1 MPLRSTYHSILSTL
15 GFKDGSDLL
24 SGALG
29 WQAYGIGVFKWL
41 AAGTLVT
48 STVSF
53 CTHWIW
59 NPPGALFLLLF
70 LDLANGWYGYQVA
83 KKLKGERF
91 KWNEFTRLGGVM
103 ISTLIIMG
111 SVRNAINSYSWLEL
125 MADVVFAWLFSVRGK
140 KVLAKMVALKVQEEG
155 AASIFQSA
163 LKALLASKLGT
174 LVVDDIQRH
183 PPKPTAPADPA
194 APEQPSYPTPP
205 TSPNA
210 P

>member
-1 MPLRSTYHSILSTL
+1 MPLRTTYQSILSTL

-29 WQAYGIGVFKWL
+29 WQAYGAGVLKWL
-41 AAGTLVT
+41 AAGTLLT

-53 CTHWIW
+53 CTRWIW
-59 NPPGALFLLLF
+59 NPPSALFLLLF

-111 SVRNAINSYSWLEL
+111 VVRNAINSYPYLEL
-125 MADVVFAWLFSVRGK
+125 LADAVFGWLFSVRGK
-140 KVLAKMVALKVQEEG
+140 KVIAKMVALKVQEEG

-163 LKALLASKLGT
+163 LKALLASKMGA
-174 LVVDDIQRH
+174 LVVDSIQQ
-183 PPKPTAPADPA
+183 PPVRESAPANPA
-194 APEQPSYPTPP
+194 VTDQPSYPTPP
-205 TSPNA
+205 PSPDT

>member
-1 MPLRSTYHSILSTL
+1 MPLRATYHSILSTL
-15 GFKDGSDLL
+15 GFKDGRDLL

-29 WQAYGIGVFKWL
+29 WQAYSAGVFKWL

-48 STVSF
+48 SVVSF

-59 NPPGALFLLLF
+59 DPPGALFLLLF
-70 LDLANGWYGYQVA
+70 LDMTNAWYGYQVA

-91 KWNEFTRLGGVM
+91 KWSEFTRLGGVM

-163 LKALLASKLGT
+163 LKALLASKLGA
-174 LVVDDIQRH
+174 LVVDEVQRH
-183 PPKPTAPADPA
+183 PPRTSVPIVSDPN
-194 APEQPSYPTPP
+194 PPLSGDTEQPS
-205 TSPNA
+205 
-210 P
+210 